1 MKKWRKQKMQ
11 DENSTSTSQL
21 RFEEELAEG
30 LISTINDA
38 AERLKSL
45 MNDVEKNKGAI
56 TKLFDKVD
64 GKNAKN
70 AETLWQFSQVIMQVA
85 VEKLVKE
92 TISEIERNGGNCKDA
107 FDNAAKQLGFD
118 VKIIKYEG

>member
-1 MKKWRKQKMQ
+1 MQ